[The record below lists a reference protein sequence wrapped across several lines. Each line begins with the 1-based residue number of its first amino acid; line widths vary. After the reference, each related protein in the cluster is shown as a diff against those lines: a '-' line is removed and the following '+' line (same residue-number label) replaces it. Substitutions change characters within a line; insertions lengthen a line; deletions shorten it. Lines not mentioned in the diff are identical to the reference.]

1 MSGAQGVS
9 VVLVV
14 EDDSDIRNLLRRR
27 IERLGHRV
35 VEASTGEAALELAR
49 THRPALVVLDI
60 LLPGIDGW
68 EVLGQLRH
76 DPDLSD
82 VAVAVV
88 SIVDDPGANDRP
100 PVQGY
105 VLKPFRTSE
114 IDDLVRR
121 LIGSDRDRQTENG
134 GDQGGSFP

>member
-1 MSGAQGVS
+1 MNDAQEIS

-14 EDDSDIRNLLRRR
+14 EDDSDIRHLLRRR

-49 THRPALVVLDI
+49 AHRPALVVLDI

-68 EVLGQLRH
+68 EVLGQLRR
-76 DPDLSD
+76 DPVLGD

-88 SIVDDPGANDRP
+88 SIVDDPGVGGRP

-105 VLKPFRTSE
+105 VLKPFRTAE

-121 LIGSDRDRQTENG
+121 LIDADTNG
-134 GDQGGSFP
+134 GTTHGGEQGGSIP